1 MLLAFSP
8 DVRRE
13 EKDRARA
20 RDQARLN
27 AGQISDAE
35 LARQNSMVSALDP
48 ARARI
53 VRRRIVVDLSA
64 CRQMGE

>member
-8 DVRRE
+8 YARRE
-13 EKDRARA
+13 EKSRARA
-20 RDQARLN
+20 HDQARLN
-27 AGQISDAE
+27 AGQISDDE
-35 LARQNSMVSALDP
+35 LALQNCMVSALDP

-53 VRRRIVVDLSA
+53 VRQRIVINLSA

>member
-1 MLLAFSP
+1 MVLAFSP
-8 DVRRE
+8 DARRE
-13 EKDRARA
+13 EKSRARA

-27 AGQISDAE
+27 AGQISDDE
-35 LARQNSMVSALDP
+35 LALQNCLVSALDP

-64 CRQMGE
+64 CRRMGE